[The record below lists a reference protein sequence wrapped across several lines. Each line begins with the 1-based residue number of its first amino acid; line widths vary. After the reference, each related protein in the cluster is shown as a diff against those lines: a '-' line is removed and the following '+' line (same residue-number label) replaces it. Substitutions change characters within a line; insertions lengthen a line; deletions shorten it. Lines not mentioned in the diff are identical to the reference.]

1 MDKMPNKQLDRL
13 SALIRQFRV
22 RAKVHP
28 VGATFIPDQPFPN
41 LFIIRSGQLK
51 FSSANDAEFNET
63 VNAPAL
69 VYFPHATPSDIRLE
83 VNTQEAEYVC
93 ASIYTGGEENPI
105 AQTLPNLV
113 MVPLEKAQSLQAV
126 TEILLE
132 EALVPRCGGGA
143 VVDRLCEVIVIRLM
157 RYLILEGYVRMG
169 LMAGLAHSNLRH
181 AIVAIHENPEK
192 KWSIEALADSAGM
205 SRTHFSN
212 TFKTIVGVTPGEYL
226 SSWRLTLARIE
237 LDKGTALKAVVK
249 KVGFS
254 GSASL
259 SRAFTRRYG
268 FSPRQ
273 AHHRSTDRDAGV
285 PS

>member
-1 MDKMPNKQLDRL
+1 MPSENLDRL

-22 RAKVHP
+22 QAKVHP
-28 VGATFIPDQPFPN
+28 VGATFTPDQPFPN
-41 LFIIRSGQLK
+41 LFIIRNGRLC
-51 FSSANDAEFNET
+51 FSSEKDVGFNKD

-69 VYFPHATPSDIRLE
+69 AYFPHGAPPDIHLE
-83 VNTQEAEYVC
+83 VDTQDAQYVC

-113 MVPLEKAQSLQAV
+113 TVPLDKAQSLQAV

-143 VVDRLCEVIVIRLM
+143 VVDRLCEVIIIRLM

-169 LMAGLAHSNLRH
+169 LMAGLAHPNLRH

-192 KWSIEALADSAGM
+192 KWSIEALADTAGM

-237 LDKGTALKAVVK
+237 LDKGTSLKAVVR

-268 FSPRQ
+268 YSPRQ
-273 AHHRSTDRDAGV
+273 AQGQTGTISSRLSI
-285 PS
+285 S